1 MKVLITG
8 GGFIGCA
15 LARELITAGH
25 TVRILDVQG
34 PTAATGLLDA
44 IRDGVADWRQGDVG
58 RCEDVQAA
66 LDGCSHVVHLA
77 ALLTPAC
84 QAEPLRGAQVNL
96 IGTLN
101 VFEAARRAGVPHVVY
116 ASSAGVYGPHSAAYP
131 EPATL
136 YGTWKLAGEGIARAY
151 LADNGIT
158 SVGLRPFVV
167 YGAGRESG
175 LSSGP
180 SLACRAAARDQ
191 PYDIPFSGRA
201 GLVHVD
207 DVVHAFAAALLPR
220 RAGAFVFDLPGVVV
234 AMEEVAA
241 EIARQVPGARIG
253 VKGPPLPIAPDITPP
268 DFDDVLGP
276 LPTTTLAAGIAA
288 TLAACLPETAH

>member
-15 LARELITAGH
+15 LARELLAAGY

-34 PTAATGLLDA
+34 PTPTSGLLGA
-44 IRDGVADWRQGDVG
+44 IRDGVADWHQGDVG
-58 RCEDVQAA
+58 RYADVQAA
-66 LDGCSHVVHLA
+66 LEGCSHVVHLA

-96 IGTLN
+96 VGTLN
-101 VFEAARRAGVPHVVY
+101 MFEAARRAGVPHVVY
-116 ASSAGVYGPHSAAYP
+116 ASSAGVYGPHSASHP

-151 LADNGIT
+151 LADHGIT

-180 SLACRAAARDQ
+180 SLACRAAARGES
-191 PYDIPFSGRA
+191 YDIPFSGRA
-201 GLVHVD
+201 GLVHVG
-207 DVVHAFAAALLPR
+207 DVVRAFAAALAPR
-220 RAGAFVFDLPGVVV
+220 RAGAFVFDLPGEVV

-253 VKGPPLPIAPDITPP
+253 VQGPPLPIASDISPP
-268 DFDDVLGP
+268 DVEDVLGP
-276 LPTTTLAAGIAA
+276 LASTRLTDGIAA
-288 TLAACLPETAH
+288 TLGACRL